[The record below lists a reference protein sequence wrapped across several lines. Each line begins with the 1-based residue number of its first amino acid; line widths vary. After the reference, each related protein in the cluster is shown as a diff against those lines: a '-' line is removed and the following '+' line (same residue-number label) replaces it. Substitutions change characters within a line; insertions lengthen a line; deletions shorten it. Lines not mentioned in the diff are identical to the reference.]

1 MWLAIAGGL
10 VLVVMVAHSTWTS
23 RQNQPKQAEP
33 FLTPDE
39 LMALDIAPADNDS
52 PHQDN
57 SLLDSPFQANV
68 SERNVSTQLDALI
81 DVIATIELDAP
92 VSGEAAIAALPAI
105 RRVGNKLFVVEGL
118 NADNGN

>member
-81 DVIATIELDAP
+81 DVIATM
-92 VSGEAAIAALPAI
+92 
-105 RRVGNKLFVVEGL
+105 
-118 NADNGN
+118 